1 MEAGWELGQ
10 CNALEEEKAL
20 SSLMVHM
27 YYTIH
32 IDDGQL
38 LFVASKGQLF
48 VTFAM
53 EFFMR
58 SSPHMGCNC
67 RMVMQRIFSTNF

>member
-10 CNALEEEKAL
+10 CNALEEERAL
-20 SSLMVHM
+20 SSLMVN
-27 YYTIH
+27 ILH
-32 IDDGQL
+32 INDRQL

-58 SSPHMGCNC
+58 SSPHMGYNC

>member
-20 SSLMVHM
+20 FSLMLHM
-27 YYTIH
+27 YYSIH
-32 IDDGQL
+32 INDRQL

-53 EFFMR
+53 KFFYALQ
-58 SSPHMGCNC
+58 SSHGL
-67 RMVMQRIFSTNF
+67 

>member
-20 SSLMVHM
+20 SSLL
-27 YYTIH
+27 YYTTH
-32 IDDGQL
+32 INDRQL